1 MEDIIAMTNKDLY
14 TKKLIKKG
22 EEGQGWKLS
31 DLEKEIAEVK
41 KELDRKVTGD
51 DQILT
56 SGEILEL
63 SQKLDKLIVK
73 YMGRL

>member
-1 MEDIIAMTNKDLY
+1 MIAMTNKDLY

>member
-1 MEDIIAMTNKDLY
+1 MTNKDLY